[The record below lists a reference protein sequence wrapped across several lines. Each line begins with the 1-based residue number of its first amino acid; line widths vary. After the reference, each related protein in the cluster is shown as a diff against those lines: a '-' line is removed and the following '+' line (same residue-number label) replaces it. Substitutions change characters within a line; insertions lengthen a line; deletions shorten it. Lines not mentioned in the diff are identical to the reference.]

1 VFDDRRLPVG
11 LGVGYALGV
20 AVRAHDPNVLAATR
34 GYIVADA
41 RGRIVGRVDEVSVPQ
56 DAAPRLTVRA
66 RLPWRRPRIVTI
78 SEIDA
83 VDPGNEVIALS
94 VEREHLRQP

>member
-1 VFDDRRLPVG
+1 M
-11 LGVGYALGV
+11 

-41 RGRIVGRVDEVSVPQ
+41 RGRIVGHVDEVSVPA
-56 DAAPRLTVRA
+56 DAAARLTVRS
-66 RLPWRRPRIVTI
+66 RWPWSRPRIVT
-78 SEIDA
+78 SSDIDD

-94 VEREHLRQP
+94 VERDQLRRP

>member
-1 VFDDRRLPVG
+1 VFDDRHLPVG

-20 AVRAHDPNVLAATR
+20 AVRTHDPNVLAATR

-41 RGRIVGRVDEVSVPQ
+41 RGRIVGRVDEVSVPA
-56 DAAPRLTVRA
+56 DAAPRLTVRG

-78 SEIDA
+78 SDIDA